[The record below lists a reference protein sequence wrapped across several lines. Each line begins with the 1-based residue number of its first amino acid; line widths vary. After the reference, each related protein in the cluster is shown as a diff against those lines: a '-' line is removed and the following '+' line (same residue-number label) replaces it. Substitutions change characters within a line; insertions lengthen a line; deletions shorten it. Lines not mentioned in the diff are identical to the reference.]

1 MFDPGQL
8 GVHYRL
14 LGAVLLQVLEAFF
27 ATRPERFLNRP
38 FICRSAK
45 TLKTGRM
52 KCPLHPL
59 HATVPGTVR
68 PVRISRRAA
77 WLLAACA
84 LWTALPARADKGDH
98 ERARDAVQS
107 GQALALPELLE
118 RLQRTHPG
126 QVLEIELERDD
137 GRWVYEVKLLQP
149 GGQVVKLAIDARTA
163 EVLKQRFKGAPPTQ
177 GPAR

>member
-1 MFDPGQL
+1 VP
-8 GVHYRL
+8 
-14 LGAVLLQVLEAFF
+14 LQALEAFF
-27 ATRPERFLNRP
+27 ATRPERFLNRL
-38 FICRSAK
+38 FISGSAK
-45 TLKTGRM
+45 TRETGRM
-52 KCPLHPL
+52 TYPPRLL
-59 HATVPGTVR
+59 HATAPGTVR
-68 PVRISRRAA
+68 PAFTSRRAA

-84 LWTALPARADKGDH
+84 LWAASLARADEGDH
-98 ERARDAVQS
+98 VRARDAVQS

-149 GGQVVKLAIDARTA
+149 GGQVVKLAVDARTA
-163 EVLKQRFKGAPPTQ
+163 EVLKQRPKGPPPTQ